1 MVYTRTDKKI
11 IEIIQDLIESM
22 KTIKC
27 SSSSERQKERIRV
40 VKQVFSHL
48 TTTAGINFVK
58 KYENVETVI
67 REKLA
72 EFTSYIPDL
81 TRKWHLQI
89 FGEELPKEVETL
101 EIGEEESGFQNNQC
115 KDIFEKW
122 VEEIMGSIPL
132 TRNRRKMLE
141 EIWDTLDEMEGLTKE
156 QDYIEKGESI
166 YKILT
171 SDIGKDIIKNSN
183 TFSISIQEELRSL
196 ASFTILSATD
206 MLTWWTEVFGYN

>member
-11 IEIIQDLIESM
+11 VEIIQYLIESM
-22 KTIKC
+22 KNIKY
-27 SSSSERQKERIRV
+27 SSSSERQEERIRV
-40 VKQVFSHL
+40 AKQVFSHL

-89 FGEELPKEVETL
+89 FGEELP
-101 EIGEEESGFQNNQC
+101 EEPEFQNNQC

-156 QDYIEKGESI
+156 QDYIEKGESM

-171 SDIGKDIIKNSN
+171 SDIGKDMIKKSN

-206 MLTWWTEVFGYN
+206 MLSWWNEVFGYN